1 MINQVRN
8 YFPIM
13 LAISFIVALL
23 IPLPGWIL
31 DLVIVFILGISAW
44 VYMNATRINE
54 WNEMKTFPSILL
66 LVGIFRVS
74 VNVSTTRKILTD
86 GQPGHVIEQFG
97 NFVIDGNLM
106 VGAVMFI
113 ILIIFQFIV
122 ANGASRTSEV
132 AARFTLDAMPGK
144 QMAVDASAQAK
155 EITREEAE
163 EKRKLIL
170 MESDFYGAMDGA
182 SKFIKGDVVFGI
194 AILFIN
200 IIFGLIVGIAQKG
213 MPFAEALNVYTKLT
227 VGEGIVNQIGSL
239 LLAIASGLV
248 VTRVFDNSG
257 KTLPGSIYD
266 ELMKNGVVVYAL
278 GALFIL
284 MGVFTQLP
292 AVPFIGIGGG
302 IMYLG
307 FQHQRKLTR
316 ENEEKMLKELAEI
329 KDKEEEQ
336 EKAQISDN
344 VALARKNDLILVEL
358 GVDLI
363 PLVLRNEKAK
373 NKVELMRKMI
383 ATQLGIRVPAISIKD
398 NTGLKPKGRY
408 VIKIKGA
415 KVAEGVL
422 KSGHLLA
429 LKTPHTLSEL
439 NAEPVKDPIFNE
451 DGYWIEED
459 AVSEARIENYQVLE
473 PLGIMVTHLDM
484 SIRKNLHEI
493 LNRQQVKEL
502 LSTLEDDY
510 PVLLEEINEE
520 KLNLSTVQTVLQ
532 NLLREGISIQ
542 DLPTIIEG
550 ILDGKRIYNNVD
562 DIMAIVREK
571 ISKQLSEK
579 ATSRDGKIHAILFDE
594 EVELK
599 TEIVLD
605 GHKGYFL
612 NWDIE
617 LETYIVE
624 QLAHAIR
631 KVRLKD
637 REPILVVRRKD
648 FRFGILK
655 TLRRYNTDIQILCV
669 DEMEP
674 EVLVEYSAI
683 IK

>member
-1 MINQVRN
+1 MINNIKN

-13 LAISFIVALL
+13 LAISFVIALL
-23 IPLPGWIL
+23 MPLPGWVL
-31 DLVIVFILGISAW
+31 DMVIVLILGISAW

-74 VNVSTTRKILTD
+74 VNISTTRNILTE

-97 NFVIDGNLM
+97 NFVISGNLL

-122 ANGASRTSEV
+122 ANGSSRTAEV

-194 AILFIN
+194 AILFVN
-200 IIFGLIVGIAQKG
+200 IIFGLIVGIMQKG
-213 MPFAEALNVYTKLT
+213 MSFADAMHKYTLLT
-227 VGEGIVNQIGSL
+227 IGDGIVSQIGSL
-239 LLAIASGLV
+239 LIAIASGLV

-257 KTLPGSIYD
+257 KTLPGSIYT
-266 ELMKNGVVVYAL
+266 ELMNNGTVVYSL
-278 GALFIL
+278 GGLFIV

-292 AVPFIGIGGG
+292 ALPFIVIGGG
-302 IMYLG
+302 VIYLG
-307 FQHQRKLTR
+307 FQHQRKLAKEKSEQVAR
-316 ENEEKMLKELAEI
+316 ELEELKA
-329 KDKEEEQ
+329 KEQDTENQ
-336 EKAQISDN
+336 KVSDN
-344 VALARKNDLILVEL
+344 VELGKKKELILLEIGL
-358 GVDLI
+358 DLI
-363 PLVLRNEKAK
+363 PLILRNEKAK
-373 NKVELMRKMI
+373 NKIELMRKII

-398 NTGLKPKGRY
+398 NTSLKPKGRY

-439 NAEPVKDPIFNE
+439 SSEPTRDPIFNE
-451 DGYWIEED
+451 EGYWIEED
-459 AVSEARIENYQVLE
+459 MVSEARIENYQVLE

-493 LNRQQVKEL
+493 MNRQQVKEL
-502 LSTLEDDY
+502 LSTIEDEF
-510 PVLLEEINEE
+510 PVLLDEIKEE
-520 KLNLSTVQTVLQ
+520 KLSLSTIQTVLQ
-532 NLLREGISIQ
+532 NLLKEGISIQ

-550 ILDGKRIYNNVD
+550 ILDGKRIYSNVD
-562 DIMAIVREK
+562 DIMAVVREK
-571 ISKQLSEK
+571 ISKQLTEK
-579 ATSRDGKIHAILFDE
+579 ATSQDGNIHAILFDE
-594 EVELK
+594 EIELK
-599 TEIVLD
+599 TEIYTD

-612 NWDIE
+612 NWDIGF
-617 LETYIVE
+617 ETKIVE

-631 KVRLKD
+631 KERLKD
-637 REPILVVRRKD
+637 REPVLIVRRRD

-655 TLRRYNTDIQILCV
+655 TLRRYNTDIQILCI
-669 DEMEP
+669 DELEP
-674 EVLVEYSAI
+674 EVLIEYAEI